1 MPHAPDNVATERRPA
16 PLRIL
21 DLIALSIVVGS
32 VGLSVAL
39 VSFGPSGERS
49 WGLDLLVLSGGLLLA
64 LALWGV
70 RRTAEARL
78 ATLLERARDEELLQ
92 AVAKGTSGATGE
104 EFFRVLA
111 TSLARAFETR
121 YAFVSRL
128 DDDHPEMGETL
139 AFWDGDEYRP
149 RIHYRVAGT
158 PTERI
163 LQQGRY
169 VLSDG
174 VQDDFAGDDLLHSMG
189 VRSYAGTTLYD
200 SEGEP
205 CGALVVMDT
214 RPFHQPRQRV
224 DSILQ
229 LFAARAAAELIRLR
243 SEQRIR
249 RMNEELERRVA
260 ARTHELREA
269 QDQLVQAEKIA
280 ALGTLVSGIA
290 HEINGPVG
298 IGVTAVTH
306 LQDQLADFTHQYRE
320 GSITRR
326 RLERFLEAARESAQL
341 VHTNLERAADLITVF
356 KKVTADGGGQE
367 LRHVRPLDHVRQVL
381 QELDAVLAGGEHEV
395 ELDCDP
401 ELEIWTYPEVLSG
414 IVSELIRNSVL
425 HGFGG
430 RRGGRIVLSI
440 QDMGPSWRLTYE
452 DDGVGMDLETQA
464 RIFDPFFTT
473 SRGAS
478 STGLGMHILY
488 NGVTRMLGGTVRCQS
503 RPGQGMRVDVTCP
516 AEVPDRRGE
525 GLLLTS

>member
-1 MPHAPDNVATERRPA
+1 MPHAPDNLTDERRSA
-16 PLRIL
+16 PLRLL
-21 DLIALSIVVGS
+21 DLIALSVVVGS
-32 VGLSVAL
+32 VGVSVAL
-39 VSFGPSGERS
+39 VWFGPRGE
-49 WGLDLLVLSGGLLLA
+49 WGWSLDLLVLTGGLLLA

-70 RRTAEARL
+70 RRTAQARL
-78 ATLLERARDEELLQ
+78 AALLERARDEELLQ
-92 AVAKGTSGATGE
+92 TVARGTSGATGE

-121 YAFVSRL
+121 YAFVSRI
-128 DDDHPEMGETL
+128 DADHPEMGETL
-139 AFWDGDEYRP
+139 AFWDGDDYRP
-149 RIHYRVAGT
+149 RIHYRIAGT

-163 LQQGRY
+163 LKQGRY
-169 VLSDG
+169 VLGDG
-174 VQDDFAGDDLLHSMG
+174 VQHEFADDELLHSMG
-189 VRSYAGTTLYD
+189 VRSYAGITLYD
-200 SEGEP
+200 SDGEP

-214 RPFHQPRQRV
+214 EPFDQPRLRV

-229 LFAARAAAELIRLR
+229 LFGARAAAELIRLR

-260 ARTHELREA
+260 ARTHELREV
-269 QDQLVQAEKIA
+269 QDQLVQAGKLA

-298 IGVTAVTH
+298 IGVTAITH
-306 LQDQLADFTHQYRE
+306 LEDQLADFARQYRE
-320 GSITRR
+320 GSMTRR
-326 RLERFLEAARESAQL
+326 RLERFLEAARESAEL
-341 VHTNLERAADLITVF
+341 VHANLERAADLITVF

-367 LRHVRPLDHVRQVL
+367 LRHIRPLDHVRQVL
-381 QELDAVLAGGEHEV
+381 HELDGVIAGGGHAV
-395 ELDCDP
+395 ELNCSAD
-401 ELEIWTYPEVLSG
+401 LEVWTYPEVLTG
-414 IVSELIRNSVL
+414 IVSELVRNSVL
-425 HGFGG
+425 HGFAG

-440 QDMGPSWRLTYE
+440 EDMGPSWRLTYE
-452 DDGVGMDLETQA
+452 DDGLGMDPETQA

-488 NGVTRMLGGTVRCQS
+488 NGVTRLLGGIVRCQS

-516 AEVPDRRGE
+516 AEVPARRAE